1 MPWLARTSRETS
13 ALSKAVGAEL
23 AGVEVAGAGVEVGA
37 AGAGI
42 DVGDDVVVAGVT
54 VAPKDV
60 CTK

>member
-13 ALSKAVGAEL
+13 ALSSAVGAEVAGGGL
-23 AGVEVAGAGVEVGA
+23 AGARD
-37 AGAGI
+37 GAGI